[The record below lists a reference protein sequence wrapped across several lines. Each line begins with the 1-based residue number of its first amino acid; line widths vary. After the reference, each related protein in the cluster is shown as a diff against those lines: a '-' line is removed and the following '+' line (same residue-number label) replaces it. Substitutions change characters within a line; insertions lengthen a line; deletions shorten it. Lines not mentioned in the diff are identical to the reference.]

1 MPEYPTSETVEAV
14 LSSLGPA
21 LDLVN
26 VGIVLLSSDL
36 DVRFANRRYIELF
49 ELPSALLASQPK
61 FRNLLD
67 HVGASRGFAVAD
79 EILAQY
85 LDQRDAAVRDGSIPP
100 TEIALRN
107 GLRLLFCCTP
117 CAAEG
122 RILTYTDIA
131 QELQREAG
139 DAVERIRADLRF
151 QNETLEDQG
160 AYLASLAEAADEA
173 ARNIESARL
182 DLERKIAEHGQLE
195 EELRRLAATDGLTG
209 ALNRAGFFKTAQQ
222 MYEERQHLAVLMIDV
237 DHFKIINDQ
246 YGHAVGD
253 SALRHLTDVLRRET
267 REIDLLGRVGGEE
280 FVVLLPSSSLAKAAS
295 IAERIRG
302 RVAASALEWGERSI
316 EMTVSI
322 GVATQQSNDQTIDD
336 IMARADA
343 ALYRAKASG
352 RNRVEHEQPSATRTA
367 RFSIPPLKV
376 GNKE

>member
-1 MPEYPTSETVEAV
+1 
-14 LSSLGPA
+14 
-21 LDLVN
+21 
-26 VGIVLLSSDL
+26 
-36 DVRFANRRYIELF
+36 
-49 ELPSALLASQPK
+49 
-61 FRNLLD
+61 
-67 HVGASRGFAVAD
+67 
-79 EILAQY
+79 
-85 LDQRDAAVRDGSIPP
+85 
-100 TEIALRN
+100 
-107 GLRLLFCCTP
+107 
-117 CAAEG
+117 
-122 RILTYTDIA
+122 
-131 QELQREAG
+131 
-139 DAVERIRADLRF
+139 
-151 QNETLEDQG
+151 
-160 AYLASLAEAADEA
+160 
-173 ARNIESARL
+173 
-182 DLERKIAEHGQLE
+182 
-195 EELRRLAATDGLTG
+195 
-209 ALNRAGFFKTAQQ
+209 
-222 MYEERQHLAVLMIDV
+222 LAVLMIDV
-237 DHFKIINDQ
+237 DHFKSINDQ

-376 GNKE
+376 GNND